1 MLVMSDHLN
10 RMLRDHTLHVC
21 AGQVAASD
29 EAARIYSK
37 IQGPGM
43 KPRTGSTKIKIAETV
58 GIIHLYPHMK
68 VSQSFG
74 DFFPCF

>member
-29 EAARIYSK
+29 EAARHVYIVRYK
-37 IQGPGM
+37 
-43 KPRTGSTKIKIAETV
+43 
-58 GIIHLYPHMK
+58 GIERVYADLLHAVLYMC
-68 VSQSFG
+68 VQ
-74 DFFPCF
+74 CA